1 MRRSR
6 RRCWRRR
13 LGEPNIGFQRFTI
26 VTNSTLNR
34 IWWQSAVNLRQIFC
48 TMLLLTAV
56 SHGAAQTV
64 AQPNNWGLRVVP
76 LKLLDPVNPGL
87 QGQIERQLSRRFSAQ
102 LTGAWLFKGFSSYY
116 LSLNGVR
123 GLLGVK
129 YFFAEAGDADDRA
142 RFYVMAEGG
151 AAVAVHRRDGFFAP
165 PRDTFGQ
172 LQIDRYRTNKQT
184 VYYAVRIGTQA
195 AFARRWHL
203 DFSLGIGIKHRYV
216 RHSER
221 DVPAYVLTLQEPR
234 MLSFSFSGLQEGRSV
249 WLNVP
254 ATLGVG
260 YSFGR

>member
-1 MRRSR
+1 M
-6 RRCWRRR
+6 
-13 LGEPNIGFQRFTI
+13 
-26 VTNSTLNR
+26 
-34 IWWQSAVNLRQIFC
+34 NLRFILYAA
-48 TMLLLTAV
+48 LLLTVAGHSV
-56 SHGAAQTV
+56 AQTAAQ
-64 AQPNNWGLRVVP
+64 PDNWGLRVVP

-102 LTGAWLFKGFSSYY
+102 LTGAWLVKGFSSYY

-129 YFFAEAGDADDRA
+129 YFFAEAGDLDDRA
-142 RFYVMAEGG
+142 RFYAMAEGG

-165 PRDTFGQ
+165 PLDTLDQ

-184 VYYAVRIGTQA
+184 IYYAVRIGTQA
-195 AFARRWHL
+195 VLARRWHF
-203 DFSLGIGIKHRYV
+203 DFSLGIGLKHRYV

-234 MLSFSFSGLQEGRSV
+234 MLAFSFSGLQEGRSV

-254 ATLGVG
+254 ATLGIG